1 MHEFP
6 DWLASTLAS
15 DATEGRGVLPPWV
28 GSLKPDVRAVGPA
41 FVALMSQDDNLSVR
55 KAIQTPHSPG
65 SVLVVAGKLDE
76 QRTLDLVQEY
86 FARIPQPARRI
97 SLRTLTTRKPRAGRI

>member
-15 DATEGRGVLPPWV
+15 DATEGRGVFPHWI

-41 FVALMSQDDNLSVR
+41 LW
-55 KAIQTPHSPG
+55 P
-65 SVLVVAGKLDE
+65 
-76 QRTLDLVQEY
+76 
-86 FARIPQPARRI
+86 
-97 SLRTLTTRKPRAGRI
+97 